1 MVGADTTVAD
11 IMTTAVLT
19 VSPDEPI
26 ESVELAM
33 KVANVRHVPVVG
45 RHNRLVGVVSD
56 RDILRAARG
65 PTTRPIAEI
74 MSPEVRTVRPHE
86 LARRA
91 LDVLMAHRIG
101 CLPVVAEDRQLIGL
115 VTESSYLRLAREA
128 LAG

>member
-26 ESVELAM
+26 ESVEL
-33 KVANVRHVPVVG
+33 
-45 RHNRLVGVVSD
+45 VGVVSD

-65 PTTRPIAEI
+65 PATRPIAEI
-74 MSPEVRTVRPHE
+74 MSLEVRTVRPHE

-91 LDVLMAHRIG
+91 LDVLMSHRIG

-115 VTESSYLRLAREA
+115 VTERSYLRLAREA